1 MNKFWTLTTLAA
13 IGLATLVGCSG
24 GGDEPTP
31 PAAQPDSPDVPKVA
45 PIQMKEPTSDEPGFL
60 TAFADADEVVGGVP
74 HTVKL
79 DVDVVEGTG
88 HPPFKFR
95 WDFGDAT
102 EFSDE
107 KAPTHVY
114 KIPGSFRASVIV
126 TDSKGGTDQDYVDV
140 TVNEDFEY
148 AVTPDQLREAIPI
161 EKMVEKAQSGNGA
174 KGAAA
179 APAAPPAQAAPGAPP
194 QQ

>member
-13 IGLATLVGCSG
+13 LGLGTLMACSG
-24 GGDEPTP
+24 GGDESTP
-31 PAAQPDSPDVPKVA
+31 PAAQPDAPDVPKIA
-45 PIQMKEPTSDEPGFL
+45 PIQLKEPTSDEPGFL

-88 HPPFKFR
+88 HPPFKFL

-148 AVTPDQLREAIPI
+148 AVSPDQLREAIP
-161 EKMVEKAQSGNGA
+161 VEKLQKQAEAA
-174 KGAAA
+174 KAAAAAPTAA
-179 APAAPPAQAAPGAPP
+179 APAAQAHP
-194 QQ
+194 

>member
-1 MNKFWTLTTLAA
+1 MDKFWTIATLAA
-13 IGLATLVGCSG
+13 LGFSTLVGCSS
-24 GGDEPTP
+24 GDESPP
-31 PAAQPDSPDVPKVA
+31 PAGQPAAVAPDVPKVA
-45 PIQMKEPTSDEPGFL
+45 PIELKEPTSDEPGFL

-102 EFSDE
+102 EFSDD

-126 TDSKGGTDQDYVDV
+126 TDGKGDTDQDYVDI

-148 AVTPDQLREAIPI
+148 SVTPEQLREAIPLEEI
-161 EKMVEKAQSGNGA
+161 KDKIQKEAAAAGA
-174 KGAAA
+174 GAAA
-179 APAAPPAQAAPGAPP
+179 PPAGQAPAAPPQP
-194 QQ
+194 

>member
-1 MNKFWTLTTLAA
+1 MNKFWTPTILAA
-13 IGLATLVGCSG
+13 FGICTLVSCSS
-24 GGDEPTP
+24 GGDESTP
-31 PAAQPDSPDVPKVA
+31 PAAQPDAPDVPKIA
-45 PIQMKEPTSDEPGFL
+45 PIQLEEPTSDEPGFL

-88 HPPFKFR
+88 NPPFTFR

-102 EFSDE
+102 EFSDD

-126 TDSKGGTDQDYVDV
+126 TDSKGQTDQDYVDV
-140 TVNEDFEY
+140 TVNEDFDY
-148 AVTPDQLREAIPI
+148 AVTPEQLREAIPL
-161 EKMVEKAQSGNGA
+161 EKVQKQAEAGKAEAGKTDA
-174 KGAAA
+174 AAPPAA
-179 APAAPPAQAAPGAPP
+179 APAAQPHP
-194 QQ
+194 